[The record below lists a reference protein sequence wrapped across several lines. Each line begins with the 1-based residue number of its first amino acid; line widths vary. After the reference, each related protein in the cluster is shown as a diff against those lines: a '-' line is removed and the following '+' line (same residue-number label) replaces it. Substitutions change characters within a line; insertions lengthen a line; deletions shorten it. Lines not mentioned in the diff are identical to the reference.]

1 MRNPFRMLWRAV
13 RRLWVQGLTRLRW
26 SPRQAY
32 FLHDPAASRPHD
44 LDDPFFDPKVQ
55 ERMANV
61 IAVSARKKPSNND
74 ES

>member
-1 MRNPFRMLWRAV
+1 MRNPFRMVWRAA
-13 RRLWVQGLTRLRW
+13 RGLWVQGLTWFRR

-61 IAVSARKKPSNND
+61 IAVSARKKPSNNGV
-74 ES
+74 S

>member
-1 MRNPFRMLWRAV
+1 MRNPFRILWRTA
-13 RRLWVQGLTRLRW
+13 RGLWVQGLRRLGR
-26 SPRQAY
+26 SPRQEF

-61 IAVSARKKPSNND
+61 IAVSARKKPSNNGV
-74 ES
+74 S